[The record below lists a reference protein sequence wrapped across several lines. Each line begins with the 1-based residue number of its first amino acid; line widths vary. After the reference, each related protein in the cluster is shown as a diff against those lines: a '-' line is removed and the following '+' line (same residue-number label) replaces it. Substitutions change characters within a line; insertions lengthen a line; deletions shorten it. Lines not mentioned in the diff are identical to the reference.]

1 MADPRTV
8 RQRLVPEIGEEGQAR
23 ITAGTALVV
32 ATGLSGEVEA
42 HYLAGA
48 GFGLVRTSTHAATRA
63 VLETNPTVAIATD
76 ADPLGDPKAGPV
88 PSTVF
93 ADQPLSDALGALCS
107 DPSARAVAQGAAR
120 ALRQVRVAARIDVVP
135 VMFPGA
141 DQDQLP
147 S

>member
-23 ITAGTALVV
+23 ITAATALVV
-32 ATGLSGEVEA
+32 VPGLGGEVES

-63 VLETNPTVAIATD
+63 ALESNPKVAIATD
-76 ADPLGDPKAGPV
+76 ADPFVLE
-88 PSTVF
+88 
-93 ADQPLSDALGALCS
+93 DQPLCDALAALAP
-107 DPSARAVAQGAAR
+107 DPAVLAVAQGAAR

-135 VMFPGA
+135 VVFPGE
-141 DQDQLP
+141 DLDRLP

>member
-76 ADPLGDPKAGPV
+76 ADPIEL
-88 PSTVF
+88 
-93 ADQPLSDALGALCS
+93 ADQPLCDALGALVS
-107 DPSARAVAQGAAR
+107 DPSALAVARGAAR
-120 ALRQVRVAARIDVVP
+120 ALRQIRVSARIDVVP
-135 VMFPGA
+135 VVFPGA
-141 DQDQLP
+141 DQDELP

>member
-63 VLETNPTVAIATD
+63 VLETNPKVAIATD
-76 ADPLGDPKAGPV
+76 ADPVVL
-88 PSTVF
+88 T
-93 ADQPLSDALGALCS
+93 DQQLCDALATLVS

-120 ALRQVRVAARIDVVP
+120 ALRQIRVAARIDVVP
-135 VMFPGA
+135 VVFPGSDN
-141 DQDQLP
+141 DQQP